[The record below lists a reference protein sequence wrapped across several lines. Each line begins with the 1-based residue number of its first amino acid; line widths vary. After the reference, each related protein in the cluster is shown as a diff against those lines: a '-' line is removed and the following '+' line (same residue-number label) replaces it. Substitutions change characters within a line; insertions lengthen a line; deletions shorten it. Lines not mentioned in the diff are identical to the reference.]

1 MAGLTQGMLVEI
13 TGLPE
18 PAKPVAEAEGLAP
31 RDLNGQKA
39 QLVNF
44 DRSAKKWTAATF
56 DGEMVAIG
64 DKYARVLKAEELT
77 NYDFVFGPKS
87 DFETVGA
94 ELADTLASKGYA
106 VMKLLVSAEDSAE
119 AISAANKLEDDDQFS
134 RLAVE
139 FERGYLGIEG
149 SAKTLLLDPAS
160 SDAPDYVTV
169 SPLKMLD
176 HNFGAISQMI
186 GPYTQEALGFDIYS
200 RTNLLLRMPLA
211 EGDEDKYPPAD
222 IDDGDA
228 EGYLHTMAR
237 KRLTLM
243 QFVGPSG
250 GTLQLTSLTEGASN
264 VVLDAEPGT
273 VVLIVANRFDFSY
286 EPTGES
292 LALTCFFMAEPAV
305 YEIFGSV
312 KGDTE
317 VLGMLGTGPPPPPGE
332 QCTVDAMYCRYGTGA
347 DGKAQ
352 FWNGVGKAATDG
364 LTEVPFVR
372 WDHSPYWDPEQQYG
386 GCYTRHGCFGIEG
399 VDLFDCKFFEIS
411 PAEAKGMDPCQR
423 QVMEVSYMALLQGG
437 WDKRSLQR
445 ESQNIGHFV
454 GIDKDDWMCMS
465 AGGMLNLSGAHGAAA
480 AANAITSNRFSY
492 SLNLKG
498 ASMTI
503 DTACSSSLVCTH
515 VSKLHLRFK
524 DFEPMPASIVNGLNL
539 MLYPGPF
546 IGCCAAGMLSHEG
559 RSFTFNATADGYA
572 RGELCGAACFK
583 IKQYIN
589 DGQVMAC
596 LAGSQANQDGRSAS
610 LTAPNGPAQE
620 KCLNAVLRE
629 CHLTPTEVDCFECHG
644 TGTSL
649 GDPIEVGSFRK
660 VMSATPRKEP
670 LVITSSKSNVAHG
683 EGGAGFCGFFKCVLQ
698 VSHCEGSPNLH
709 LRVKNPHLDMEGF
722 PCQMLT
728 ETVVMREDSAYT
740 GVSSFGFGGTNA
752 HAEAWGKN
760 IITSRGSANQ
770 DTNTA
775 FQKKLCKAPP
785 AEITMNGNDVTEWET
800 TGLDPRAEPGSR
812 WKISLD
818 EDGIVEWERD
828 EDDLPEY
835 GDEFFIQGTHNDWSA
850 DALDRHDSIQGLWV
864 GSITLSSTGEEM
876 FQVIADN
883 DEEKVYHPGQS
894 RCTLKA
900 TTIQGPAKVGK
911 ENTWLISGSPGETY
925 TIEFFQQ
932 EKHLSILWHK
942 QP

>member
-1 MAGLTQGMLVEI
+1 MATLTQGALVEVH
-13 TGLPE
+13 GLPG
-18 PAKPVAEAEGLAP
+18 PAKPVPEASGVGEV
-31 RDLNGQKA
+31 DLNGQKA
-39 QLVNF
+39 QLLGY
-44 DRSAKKWTAATF
+44 DRNVKKWTAATF
-56 DGEMVAIG
+56 GG
-64 DKYARVLKAEELT
+64 DTIAVDEKYVRPLGFEEISG
-77 NYDFVFGPKS
+77 YDFVFGPKS
-87 DFETVGA
+87 DFETVGS
-94 ELADTLASKGYA
+94 EMADTLATKGYA
-106 VMKLLVSAEDSAE
+106 VMKLFVSAEDAE
-119 AISAANKLEDDDQFS
+119 ECVTVAKKLEDDDQFS

-139 FERGYLGIEG
+139 FERGYLGKDG
-149 SAKTLLLDPAS
+149 SAKTLLLDPS
-160 SDAPDYVTV
+160 SLDVPSYVLD
-169 SPLKMLD
+169 SPLKMMD

-186 GPYTQEALGFDIYS
+186 GAYTQDAMGFDIYS
-200 RTNLLLRMPLA
+200 RTNMLLRMPLA

-237 KRLTLM
+237 KRLTLL
-243 QFVGPSG
+243 QFVGPTG
-250 GTLQLTSLTEGASN
+250 GILRLHPLAEGGQEI
-264 VVLDAEPGT
+264 VLPAEPGT
-273 VVLIVANRFDFSY
+273 VVLIVASRY
-286 EPTGES
+286 EYSLEAEGES
-292 LALTCFFMAEPAV
+292 LCLTCFYMAEPAV
-305 YEIFGSV
+305 YEIYGSV

-317 VLGMLGTGPPPPPGE
+317 VLGLLGTGPPPPPGE
-332 QCTVDAMYCRYGTGA
+332 QVTVNSMYTRYGGGSDA
-347 DGKAQ
+347 KER
-352 FWNGVGKAATDG
+352 FWSAAGKAATDG
-364 LTEVPFVR
+364 LTDVPFMR
-372 WDHSPYWDPEQQYG
+372 WDNSLYWDPDQTFG
-386 GCYTRHGCFGIEG
+386 GTYTRHGCFGIEG
-399 VDLFDCKFFEIS
+399 VELFDCKFFEIS

-423 QVMEVSYMALLQGG
+423 QVMEVSYMALLEGG

-465 AGGMLNLSGAHGAAA
+465 AGGLLNLSGAHGAAA

-524 DFEPMPASIVNGLNL
+524 DFEPMPGSIVNGLNL
-539 MLYPGPF
+539 MLYQGPF
-546 IGCCAAGMLSHEG
+546 VGCCAAGMLSHEG
-559 RSFTFNATADGYA
+559 RCFTFNATADGYA
-572 RGELCGAACFK
+572 RGELSGAACFK
-583 IKQYIN
+583 IKQYQN

-683 EGGAGFCGFFKCVLQ
+683 EGGAGFCGFLKCVLQ
-698 VSHCEGSPNLH
+698 VSHCEGAPNLH

-728 ETVVMREDSAYT
+728 ETLLLREDSAYT

-752 HAEAWGKN
+752 HAEAWGRN
-760 IITSRGSANQ
+760 IMTSRGAANQ
-770 DTNTA
+770 DANMA

-785 AEITMNGNDVTEWET
+785 AEITMNGDDVAEWET
-800 TGLDPRAEPGSR
+800 TGLDPRAEAASR

-828 EDDLPEY
+828 DDDLPEY
-835 GDEFFIQGTHNDWSA
+835 GDEFFVQGTFNDWTPDS
-850 DALDRHDSIQGLWV
+850 LERHDSIQGLWV
-864 GSITLSSTGEEM
+864 GTVTIGETGEEL
-876 FQVIADN
+876 FQIIADS
-883 DEEKVYHPGQS
+883 DEEKIYHPGQT

-900 TTIQGPAKVGK
+900 ASIIGPAKATK
-911 ENTWLISGSPGETY
+911 DFAWLIEGNAGDSY

-932 EKHLSILWHK
+932 DKHLSVMWMK
-942 QP
+942 Q